1 MHLKFGENIDTDE
14 SWCSMTNGC
23 IQSHVTSTIISQ
35 KWYKIETWL
44 QYKTNGKLYVVY

>member
-23 IQSHVTSTIISQ
+23 IQSHVTSTIISRVQ
-35 KWYKIETWL
+35 DRDMVAI
-44 QYKTNGKLYVVY
+44 